1 MATKIS
7 RKIAVILATD
17 VVGYSKHMEEN
28 ENEAVQTL
36 RSCEKIFSQCLK
48 KYEGKIFN
56 TGGDSFFAEFKSAV
70 SAVECGVEFQK
81 KLENFREKNEL
92 RIDLKF
98 RIGINMG
105 DVVLE
110 KKNLLGDGVNIA
122 ARLESLCQPNGISVS
137 KSIYDLVNS
146 KLKLPFIDLGIQKVK
161 NNEFHAYDV
170 LLNPSQK
177 RSLKTAHK
185 ISPGLIAGI
194 ICISTIMLFT
204 AFYFSSNSLE
214 TTPNIRVNI
223 SDKPS
228 ILIMPLENQTGNKDD
243 DYIGAGI
250 TSNIV
255 TTLSQNDSIFVP
267 SGNTGKYAKDNNFT
281 DNLIKKKYGV
291 QYILR
296 GDVQGLAGAYR
307 VGVQMTD
314 LNTAEV
320 IWSQYFNFEDNKEI
334 FDIQDNI
341 SLSIMEQLSVKIR
354 GEGIESEPLTKNP
367 EAYKKHLNAWAA
379 FGLKTAEGS
388 QKAERLW
395 KEAIALDP
403 SNPRLAFVMA
413 WVHWRKV
420 TMRISE
426 DPKKDMVKAYEIATQ
441 TSEKFDDWVTPKAL
455 AGLIELY
462 LGDHEKA
469 CKRIPNLLRQ
479 AKSSSDLSMSNL
491 VIHSCGE
498 LSSAI
503 ENYEKIMLTNPHH
516 AAWIYYMYVHALIE
530 DGQLQKAEKFSIEKL
545 KEKQNWRGV
554 DQTLLI
560 QLAYIYEKNGN
571 KKKAK
576 KMFLQQK
583 SIDGKGKTGEI
594 ILKEYIT
601 ARDKSYLNDIIKTLE
616 PYGLAVN

>member
-1 MATKIS
+1 MAAKIS

-48 KYEGKIFN
+48 KHEGKIFN

-70 SAVECGVEFQK
+70 SAVECGVEFQQNLAK
-81 KLENFREKNEL
+81 FREKIQPK
-92 RIDLKF
+92 IDLEF

-105 DVVLE
+105 DVVEE

-122 ARLESLCQPNGISVS
+122 ARLESLCQPNGLSIS
-137 KSIYDLVNS
+137 KSIFDLVNS

-161 NNEFHAYDV
+161 SNEFHAYDV
-170 LLNPSQK
+170 LLDPSQK
-177 RSLKTAHK
+177 RSLKNARK
-185 ISPGLIAGI
+185 INPGLIAGI
-194 ICISTIMLFT
+194 IFILTIMLFT
-204 AFYFSSNSLE
+204 AFYFSFNFSENTNNS
-214 TTPNIRVNI
+214 II
-223 SDKPS
+223 FSDKPS
-228 ILIMPLENQTGNKDD
+228 ILIMPLENQTGNKDN

-267 SGNTGKYAKDNNFT
+267 SGSTGKYAKDNNFT
-281 DNLIKKKYGV
+281 DDLIKQKYGV

-307 VGVQMTD
+307 VSVQMTD
-314 LNTAEV
+314 LNMAEV
-320 IWSQYFNFEDNKEI
+320 IWSQSFKFEDNKEI
-334 FDIQDNI
+334 FDVQDNI

-354 GEGIESEPLTKNP
+354 GEGIENEPLTKNP

-403 SNPRLAFVMA
+403 GNPRLAFVMA

-420 TMRISE
+420 TMRISK
-426 DPKKDMVKAYEIATQ
+426 DTKKDMIKAYEIATQ
-441 TSEKFDDWVTPKAL
+441 TSEEFDDWVTPKAL

-462 LGDHEKA
+462 LGDHDKA
-469 CKRIPNLLRQ
+469 CNRIPSLLRQ
-479 AKSSSDLSMSNL
+479 AKNSSDLGMSNL

-503 ENYEKIMLTNPHH
+503 EIYEKIMLTNPHH

-530 DGQLQKAEKFSIEKL
+530 DGQLEKAEKFSIEKL
-545 KEKQNWRGV
+545 KEKQNWKGV

-571 KKKAK
+571 QKKAQ
-576 KMFLQQK
+576 KMFMQQK
-583 SIDGKGKTGEI
+583 AIDGKGKTGEI

-616 PYGLAVN
+616 PYGLDKN